1 MLKKQILLPFTLL
14 AAAGMGIFALT
25 RTTPEKEST
34 SISTEEPSAVEAAA
48 PGQCAYTWAYEDL
61 PEISREFQTKV
72 QAAIPEAEAH
82 ASAYGENCNHEDGS
96 FTFIPMETD
105 FYVFIPVGDL
115 ADDATLAR
123 LIEQILPIVDGF
135 VPPRVP
141 GPKDGFVEFTFRK
154 GEEQR
159 ILRVP
164 IPLGKQVREQELH
177 GVELIQALET
187 P

>member
-1 MLKKQILLPFTLL
+1 MMKKQVLLPFTLL

-25 RTTPEKEST
+25 RTTPEKEPT
-34 SISTEEPSAVEAAA
+34 AEEAAP
-48 PGQCAYTWAYEDL
+48 PGQCAFTWAYDDL
-61 PEISREFQTKV
+61 PEISREFQTEV
-72 QAAIPEAEAH
+72 QAEIPEAKAH
-82 ASAYGENCNHEDGS
+82 ASAYGENCNYEDGS
-96 FTFIPMETD
+96 FTFNAMETD
-105 FYVFIPVGDL
+105 FYIFIPVGDL
-115 ADDATLAR
+115 ADEATLAG

-135 VPPRVP
+135 APPRVP

-187 P
+187 PQEQ